1 MRIYLVISFLL
12 VLGNLPVWSQ
22 KHSDVKATLG
32 NEKLHLNQTDTNKT
46 AGNFGKKYLVL
57 DASPL
62 LGGFH
67 RYRFFPGDNIKFRM
81 KNETIKFN
89 ETIRFNETIAGITD
103 SSFTIGTV
111 NEAVGRMNYQEIML
125 KDIRQIK
132 VSRRIPFVSE
142 ASYYFPIAGLLY
154 IGADFFNKGIDNK
167 RFTTGASSLIIGG
180 VLMATGF
187 ICYKISFAPHK
198 INRRNKLKVLE
209 SY

>member
-1 MRIYLVISFLL
+1 MKIYLVISFLL
-12 VLGNLPVWSQ
+12 VWGNLQVWSQ

-46 AGNFGKKYLVL
+46 AGNFGTKYLVL

-62 LGGFH
+62 LVGFH
-67 RYRFFPGDNIKFRM
+67 RYRFHVGDHIKFRM
-81 KNETIKFN
+81 RN

-111 NEAVGRMNYQEIML
+111 NEAVGRMNSQEILL

-167 RFTTGASSLIIGG
+167 RYTTGASSLIIGG
-180 VLMATGF
+180 ALMATGF